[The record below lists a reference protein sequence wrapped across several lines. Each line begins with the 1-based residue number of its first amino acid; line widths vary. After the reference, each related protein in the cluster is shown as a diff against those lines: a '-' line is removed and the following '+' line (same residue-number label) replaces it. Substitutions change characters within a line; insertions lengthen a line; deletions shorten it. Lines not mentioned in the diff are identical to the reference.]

1 MVLTFSPIQES
12 NLSSMHAILSICGEH
27 MFRTQGM
34 AHWYPFR
41 DFERYQA
48 ETSSSDVYAIYDD
61 VMLVG
66 TFYVTPKMR
75 PWYADVKWK
84 NSEHK
89 ALYFGGFG
97 VLPLAQGR
105 GIGKWTM
112 KQVDTLSKTS
122 GYDTLRFDSIANNPS
137 LLKFYD
143 TLGYQ
148 SCGLLATPR
157 GSEVMTYERVIE
169 ELS

>member
-1 MVLTFSPIQES
+1 MTLRMSHIQDKD
-12 NLSSMHAILSICGEH
+12 LSSMHAILSICGEH
-27 MFRTQGM
+27 MFRTQNM
-34 AHWYPFR
+34 SHWYPFR
-41 DFERYQA
+41 DFEKYQA
-48 ETSSSDVYAIYDD
+48 ETTSADVYAIYDD
-61 VMLVG
+61 AMLVG

-75 PWYADVKWK
+75 PWYADVNWQ

-112 KQVDTLSKTS
+112 KQADTLAKIS
-122 GYDTLRFDSIANNPS
+122 GYEVLRFDGVASNPA

-143 TLGYQ
+143 NLGYQ
-148 SCGLLATPR
+148 RCGLLATPR
-157 GSEVMTYERVIE
+157 GSEVMTYERFVG
-169 ELS
+169 